1 MTSRLFVYVV
11 HHIHPYHAG
20 STGLNSQDTNQNEL
34 ITFFLLRQVPAL
46 CLFICAT
53 TLIVCQCLVVTMTA
67 DHGDPL
73 AALCI
78 LVLVIAFGAA
88 ARRVVLI
95 QSLHT
100 LHDALHPYS
109 TR

>member
-1 MTSRLFVYVV
+1 MYVV
-11 HHIHPYHAG
+11 RHINPYHAG
-20 STGLNSQDTNQNEL
+20 STSLTSQDTNQNEL

-67 DHGDPL
+67 DHGDPFKL

-88 ARRVVLI
+88 ARMVLI

-100 LHDALHPYS
+100 LHDALHPY
-109 TR
+109 

>member
-1 MTSRLFVYVV
+1 MASRLFVYVV
-11 HHIHPYHAG
+11 RYIHPYHTG
-20 STGLNSQDTNQNEL
+20 SANLNSQDTNQNEF

-88 ARRVVLI
+88 ARVVLI
-95 QSLHT
+95 PSLHT